1 MRKIAS
7 FAGLF
12 ILLPSAILAQTSV
25 SRTYIKGGRDAWAN
39 YLQEIYLVPSF
50 QPGIVEYKNGKRY
63 KSTLNYNR
71 ALGAIQFIDEKG
83 DTLAL
88 NNDDKSVSTVTI
100 DKTEFYMD
108 PVCIEKIF
116 GNEKVILGKNEK
128 VRQADKQKVG
138 AMGIPSDAGTIDS
151 YDRTYTRNNHYID
164 INEQLLIRK
173 TTTFYISGSDGKFV
187 LANKKNIIAMFPKS
201 QKEINKFI
209 QEKDIDFNKEAD
221 LMSLTE
227 FLAANAIQ

>member
-12 ILLPSAILAQTSV
+12 ILLSSAISSQTSV
-25 SRTYIKGGRDAWAN
+25 SRTYIKGGRDAWSN
-39 YLQEIYLVPSF
+39 YLQEIYLAPSF
-50 QPGIVEYKNGKRY
+50 QQGTVEYKNGKRY
-63 KSTLNYNR
+63 KSNLNYNR
-71 ALGAIQFIDEKG
+71 ALAAIQFIDEKG

-88 NNDDKSVSTVTI
+88 NNDDKSVSVVTI

-116 GNEKVILGKNEK
+116 SNEKVMLGKNEK
-128 VRQADKQKVG
+128 TRLADKQKVG

-151 YDRTYTRNNHYID
+151 YDRTYSRNNHYID

-173 TTTFYISGSDGKFV
+173 TTTFYIAGSEGKFA
-187 LANKKNIIAMFPKS
+187 LATRKNILAMFPKS

-209 QEKDIDFNKEAD
+209 QEKDIDFSKEAD

-227 FLAANAIQ
+227 FLSSNAIQ